1 MRYRD
6 AAGKLVRRSTE
17 TSDLAEAKAALT
29 EQQLQIQLERLG
41 LQDLEPNPEATPYE
55 LVKSGPFLD
64 VRVRQLEL
72 AMRRLQTYLAFQT
85 DLLRLLTRASER
97 LVPSRKKP
105 RRGGCWWAVLS
116 CLPRHG
122 QALRSNS
129 ADS

>member
-1 MRYRD
+1 MGSIYKRKDSNFYWMRYRD

-41 LQDLEPNPEATPYE
+41 LQDLEPSPETTPYE

-85 DLLRLLTRASER
+85 DLLRLMTRASER
-97 LVPSRKKP
+97 LVPSRKK
-105 RRGGCWWAVLS
+105 S
-116 CLPRHG
+116 
-122 QALRSNS
+122 S
-129 ADS
+129 